1 MASDGGNLEQC
12 VSVAHGSLKQAWQT
26 SLQQAIEAL
35 QTLHTDASLAAQW
48 RLLPAKDGAAAAAA
62 AAGDAGD
69 DGAVPPAGAAPDAA
83 AGAPSEQEPVSLA
96 VLRRHLSGADVYRAT
111 WEHACD
117 ARAVPITGIEAV
129 LQSAVHLPAWMPVV
143 EGAEVLEVLGPCAA
157 VVQARFKLGWP
168 TSPRDAILLT
178 YLVAERDA
186 VVFVATSVPRT
197 AEAPSYLRP
206 APPYVRA
213 AVHLAAVVAHRVA
226 PDRLAL
232 ASYWA
237 WDLHGTLLG
246 MRSNA
251 MLAYLPRQLPSLVAY
266 TAREGRWLPLLAS
279 YGTGIEV
286 TVLGDAAARGGG
298 APPAALSL
306 AYTVLDEDEGDVGGG
321 GGVAADVPV
330 FGADLG
336 VPARTVT
343 LHLPS
348 ASGWAVRLEAAA
360 AHGAPAA
367 WRAELFSTPDGLALR
382 VHHAR
387 VVDAESY
394 VRVQCRVERA
404 AAEAGVRVNGAV
416 VPAEAG
422 AAGAPL
428 ERVPQLF
435 ARLLDG
441 RAEEVRAE
449 RAEARVE
456 APAPPRASPLAALVR
471 RNYIYFTSLLQ
482 EPEAKW
488 RPVADARG
496 VTVTQLDSIDAT
508 LVVYRAEATFVGV
521 GVWDFFSTLRHAS
534 LARRWDAQ
542 AGDVRLVADV
552 GGQSSV
558 WHTTTRATWTTYA
571 RDAVLVETAYTAPA
585 SVHLF
590 AFSADAAA
598 VPGVAVPEVPSG
610 AVRTQVDL
618 RGWSIEALSPTTVHV
633 TLLEQSD
640 PGGWLRKTSLP
651 AAMIQTMAGVGE
663 YTIHHGGPPLVTR
676 LLHARVLASAYDD
689 EQSTYTLAYAPARDE
704 LADDASDVL
713 EAELR
718 CSMDAWAPN
727 LDVAVTPA
735 PRAAACLHRHRLSL
749 GGGGLWLTLEHD
761 AAQLGA
767 DGRVEVV
774 VRKGPAQSRE
784 RHVVLLNGTRMHV
797 DTDDLDA
804 AQVQQLARQKRTKP
818 RRVPL
823 DFPPAARGAAA
834 AEGAPDTDADGAS
847 DGEAPVPAAAAAA
860 APAPR
865 VRHAMQPAL
874 DALFLLRRL
883 HSERHPDPAGVPA
896 GWALV
901 SERGGLYVRRKLL
914 ESLSPTVA
922 VQRADQIVP
931 GVAAEE
937 LVHLVSNVGCRALW
951 DERMGAA
958 SIVASY
964 GSGAHLACW
973 TSHGTFPFR
982 PRLFVVGSVTA
993 CGRHAAP
1000 ASPSGLLS
1008 PTSARQPVYFHASAS
1023 CDASAVDVAA
1033 LNAQQLPVG
1042 RVLIDGWILETL
1054 DPYSSAQYPIPSTRA
1069 THVVA
1074 VDYGGAMPT
1083 AVNALWNAALPR
1095 ALGPLAHFL
1104 QTHGPPPFVHV
1115 PPAWMEVGGDGHDD
1129 DRTLV
1134 WTLQRPARRVGLLT
1148 RDFGAATR
1156 TLDVRVALPA
1166 QDVRRAAHALAAPP
1180 PWSLAE
1186 RAASPASPTLHRVAS
1201 RTLRR
1206 DAAGAALVVVD
1217 AQLELQHYPQGY
1229 ALDVAWDDAPAPP
1242 APLDLSAPPARAPS
1256 DALPLRVRVY
1266 DRPPSALQAATR
1278 DAVDRSHKHLV
1289 RVTLPAV
1296 APDDDDGDG
1305 APLPPWAARLRTHGA
1320 VVRVVA
1326 TPLAAPTKPV
1336 RASDTGQVPVTCNG
1350 KVAEIVYGDEAAR
1363 VTAADAAPLLDR
1375 LERVARPG
1383 EVPTTP
1389 VQQPHG
1395 WTRTMDDEV
1404 LRTPLALAHALLPAP
1419 AADAAGEPAPAAG
1432 GPHAADAG
1440 AAAAPAAA
1448 DAPDADASAGSGAGG
1463 AASPAPMFGLLRTPA
1478 TLNHTLSSMTHL
1490 VTRGKAGDEAGT
1502 PPRAPAPTP
1511 VPAPAAG
1518 TPPPRAAGAAPQYRR
1533 ATVVLVAIVSFLLGS
1548 LLRSFVQPA
1557 DFVLVPRGGTDAP
1570 PERPVAAVPSP
1581 YDRHAP
1587 GIYGLAAREVEG
1599 LVRAARLLNV
1609 FGDAAHDEDVPTE
1622 GMLAWREIRRFLD
1635 VRIARRWDVIVALV
1649 HRFFE
1654 ATATMQSDDVVWS
1667 LIGHHFCSYKIK
1679 SSTHQTFCRN
1689 EYNLTGLCNRQSCPL
1704 ANSRYATVREKE
1716 GVVYL
1721 YIKTPE
1727 RAHAPRRQWER
1738 VRLSN
1743 RYSTAL
1749 EQIDKELVYWPNFV
1763 VHKAKQRLTKITQY
1777 LIKLR
1782 KIKLKEEEQPEL
1794 VGIKKKTERREATRE
1809 LKALRAAKIEKSIE
1823 KELLD
1828 RLKRGAYGD
1837 APLNVNEDVWNAVLE
1852 NAQAKAPNA
1861 DTDDL
1866 ALEEEL
1872 SDEEAEEDIEEM
1884 ERNLRDMEE
1893 DDAYGQREFVSDD
1906 EESDDDSVDD
1916 IESDDDDEE
1925 ASSSSGDDDTHAR
1938 GKRKG
1943 PAPRAPRPAKRPPRG
1958 DRRGARPQLEVEYE
1972 RETEPLTAEQVAQW

>member
-1 MASDGGNLEQC
+1 MASDGGNL
-12 VSVAHGSLKQAWQT
+12 AHLKQAWQT

-62 AAGDAGD
+62 AAGDTSD
-69 DGAVPPAGAAPDAA
+69 DGIVPSAGAAAPDAA
-83 AGAPSEQEPVSLA
+83 PGAPSEQEPVTLA
-96 VLRRHLSGADVYRAT
+96 VLRRHLGGADVYRAT

-117 ARAVPITGIEAV
+117 ARAVPIAGIEAV
-129 LQSAVHLPAWMPVV
+129 LQSAAHLPAWMPVV
-143 EGAEVLEVLGPCAA
+143 EGAEAMEVLGPCAA

-213 AVHLAAVVAHRVA
+213 HVHLAAVVAHRVA
-226 PDRLAL
+226 PDRVAL

-251 MLAYLPRQLPSLVAY
+251 MLAYLPRPLPSLVAY

-286 TVLGDAAARGGG
+286 TVLGGAGVRGGG
-298 APPAALSL
+298 APPAALAL
-306 AYTVLDEDEGDVGGG
+306 AYTVLDEEDEEEDEEGGG
-321 GGVAADVPV
+321 GLVAAVPV
-330 FGADLG
+330 FGADRG

-348 ASGWAVRLEAAA
+348 ASGWAVRIEAAA
-360 AHGAPAA
+360 ARGSPAA
-367 WRAELFSTPDGLALR
+367 WRTELFATPDGLALR

-394 VRVQCRVERA
+394 VRVQCRVERTA
-404 AAEAGVRVNGAV
+404 ADAGVCVNGAA
-416 VPAEAG
+416 VPTAG
-422 AAGAPL
+422 GAPSAPL

-441 RAEEVRAE
+441 RAEEEQVE
-449 RAEARVE
+449 RAAARVE
-456 APAPPRASPLAALVR
+456 APAPPRASALAALVR

-488 RPVADARG
+488 TPVADARG

-558 WHTTTRATWTTYA
+558 WHATTRATWTTYA

-590 AFSADAAA
+590 AFSAEAAA

-610 AVRTQVDL
+610 AIRTQVDL

-640 PGGWLRKTSLP
+640 PGGWVSKTSLP

-663 YTIHHGGPPLVTR
+663 YTIHHGGPPIVTR

-727 LDVAVTPA
+727 IDVAVTPA

-767 DGRVEVV
+767 GGRVEVV

-823 DFPPAARGAAA
+823 DFPPAARGARAASAAGGAAGAADSDGAARARDGDDAADAAEDA
-834 AEGAPDTDADGAS
+834 AEGASDT
-847 DGEAPVPAAAAAA
+847 EAPARAPAAAAAA
-860 APAPR
+860 ADAASPAPAR
-865 VRHAMQPAL
+865 PVRHAMQPAL

-914 ESLSPTVA
+914 ESLSTTVA
-922 VQRADQIVP
+922 VQRADQIVQ

-964 GSGAHLACW
+964 GSGAHTACW
-973 TSHGTFPFR
+973 TSRGTFPFR

-993 CGRHAAP
+993 YGRHAAP

-1008 PTSARQPVYFHASAS
+1008 PTSVRQPVYFHASAS

-1033 LNAQQLPVG
+1033 LNPQQLPVG

-1054 DPYSSAQYPIPSTRA
+1054 DPYSSAHYPIPSTRA

-1148 RDFGAATR
+1148 RDFGAASR

-1166 QDVRRAAHALAAPP
+1166 QDVRRAAQALAAPP

-1206 DAAGAALVVVD
+1206 DAASAALVVVD

-1229 ALDVAWDDAPAPP
+1229 ALDVAWDDAPPAP
-1242 APLDLSAPPARAPS
+1242 APLDLSAPPAHAPS

-1296 APDDDDGDG
+1296 APDDDDDD
-1305 APLPPWAARLRTHGA
+1305 APLPPWAARLRTHGV

-1326 TPLAAPTKPV
+1326 TPLATPTKPV

-1375 LERVARPG
+1375 LERVARPSA
-1383 EVPTTP
+1383 VPTTP

-1395 WTRTMDDEV
+1395 WTRALDDEV

-1419 AADAAGEPAPAAG
+1419 ADDAAREAAPAAG
-1432 GPHAADAG
+1432 GTPAAEAPTD
-1440 AAAAPAAA
+1440 AAPAAA
-1448 DAPDADASAGSGAGG
+1448 DAPDTDAAAGSATGP
-1463 AASPAPMFGLLRTPA
+1463 AAAPAPMFGLLRTPA

-1502 PPRAPAPTP
+1502 PPASAAPAPASTP
-1511 VPAPAAG
+1511 PAGA
-1518 TPPPRAAGAAPQYRR
+1518 PPPRAAGAAPQYRR

-1557 DFVLVPRGGTDAP
+1557 DFVLVPAPGTAAP
-1570 PERPVAAVPSP
+1570 PERPTAVVPSP
-1581 YDRHAP
+1581 DDGRAP
-1587 GIYGLAAREVEG
+1587 GIYGLAAREIEG
-1599 LVRAARLLNV
+1599 LVRAAQLLNV
-1609 FGDAAHDEDVPTE
+1609 FGDAAHEDDVPAD
-1622 GMLAWREIRRFLD
+1622 GVLAWRQVRRFLD
-1635 VRIARRWDVIVALV
+1635 VRIARRWDVVVALV
-1649 HRFFE
+1649 HR
-1654 ATATMQSDDVVWS
+1654 
-1667 LIGHHFCSYKIK
+1667 
-1679 SSTHQTFCRN
+1679 
-1689 EYNLTGLCNRQSCPL
+1689 
-1704 ANSRYATVREKE
+1704 
-1716 GVVYL
+1716 
-1721 YIKTPE
+1721 
-1727 RAHAPRRQWER
+1727 
-1738 VRLSN
+1738 
-1743 RYSTAL
+1743 
-1749 EQIDKELVYWPNFV
+1749 
-1763 VHKAKQRLTKITQY
+1763 
-1777 LIKLR
+1777 
-1782 KIKLKEEEQPEL
+1782 
-1794 VGIKKKTERREATRE
+1794 
-1809 LKALRAAKIEKSIE
+1809 
-1823 KELLD
+1823 
-1828 RLKRGAYGD
+1828 
-1837 APLNVNEDVWNAVLE
+1837 
-1852 NAQAKAPNA
+1852 
-1861 DTDDL
+1861 
-1866 ALEEEL
+1866 
-1872 SDEEAEEDIEEM
+1872 
-1884 ERNLRDMEE
+1884 
-1893 DDAYGQREFVSDD
+1893 
-1906 EESDDDSVDD
+1906 
-1916 IESDDDDEE
+1916 
-1925 ASSSSGDDDTHAR
+1925 
-1938 GKRKG
+1938 
-1943 PAPRAPRPAKRPPRG
+1943 
-1958 DRRGARPQLEVEYE
+1958 
-1972 RETEPLTAEQVAQW
+1972 